1 LAPAAKPDKWG
12 RGKVIVR
19 RDISAAPPLSVE
31 RPAILRQRRLTRLK
45 PETEEVDAP
54 GGRTVDVKTITV
66 VVPLR
71 DEEGTLDALIE
82 RLHAVLRDQGETYS
96 FLFVDDGS
104 KDGTL
109 AKLRRLAEIDAH
121 IRAVALSRNFGKEA
135 AIAAGLRYARGD
147 AVVLMDADLQHPP
160 EVIPQFLAAWRAG
173 SEIVFGLR
181 QDRVGES
188 RSRTKLSKLF
198 YRLFERLSDLQIPE
212 GSTDF
217 VLLDRKAVD
226 ALNAL
231 GERSR
236 FSKGLYSWIGFRSA
250 RVPFAV
256 GARYRG
262 ESHWSFFSLA
272 SYAIDAFASFS
283 SLPLKVWSYFGLL
296 VSLGAIA
303 YALYFVVQTTIF
315 GVDVPGFPSLIVSIM
330 FFAGVQLIS
339 LGIIGEYLA
348 RMFEEVKRRPLFIV
362 EERIGAVEPGPPNDG
377 RS

>member
-1 LAPAAKPDKWG
+1 VVD
-12 RGKVIVR
+12 
-19 RDISAAPPLSVE
+19 
-31 RPAILRQRRLTRLK
+31 LK
-45 PETEEVDAP
+45 
-54 GGRTVDVKTITV
+54 TVTV
-66 VVPLR
+66 VIPLH
-71 DEEGTLDALIE
+71 DEEGNLDVLIE
-82 RLHAVLRDQGETYS
+82 RLHAVLQGEGEAYS

-109 AKLRRLAEIDAH
+109 AKLRRLAAVDA
-121 IRAVALSRNFGKEA
+121 RVGAVALSRNFGKEA

-173 SEIVFGLR
+173 SEIIFGLR

-188 RSRTKLSKLF
+188 RSRTELSKLF
-198 YRLFERLSDLQIPE
+198 YRLFGRLSELEIPE

-226 ALNAL
+226 AMNAL
-231 GERSR
+231 GERNR
-236 FSKGLYSWIGFRSA
+236 FSKGLYSWIGFRSTY
-250 RVPFAV
+250 VPFAV
-256 GARYRG
+256 GARHSGQSR
-262 ESHWSFFSLA
+262 WSFFTLA
-272 SYAIDAFASFS
+272 SYALDAFAAFS
-283 SLPLKVWSYFGLL
+283 SLPLKVWSYFGVL
-296 VSLGAIA
+296 VSLAAIA
-303 YALYFVVQTTIF
+303 YALYFIVQTTVF

-339 LGIIGEYLA
+339 LGVIGEYLA

-362 EERIGAVEPGPPNDG
+362 EERIGAVEPSRPSDDG